1 MSLCTQCQSI
11 STRVLGQERTKVFRH
26 GYDSFR
32 EAVFERK
39 CYICYRV
46 WESLSEEQKEVASR
60 PEFMGIDYYIQ
71 VGDANRWDGEPTQS
85 LASITFMLDDDLY
98 NCEDYN
104 EVGGLSVGLVGIFG
118 ALNPAGTYVC
128 SPGFAM
134 RGDD

>member
-1 MSLCTQCQSI
+1 M
-11 STRVLGQERTKVFRH
+11 
-26 GYDSFR
+26 
-32 EAVFERK
+32 
-39 CYICYRV
+39 
-46 WESLSEEQKEVASR
+46 ASR

-118 ALNPAGTYVC
+118 ALNPAGTFVH
-128 SPGFAM
+128 SLSFRRA
-134 RGDD
+134 R